1 MQRQSTLTCP
11 KCSFQAVETMPTDAC
26 QFLDDC
32 KGCGERLKPSRA
44 IAACSALTAQC
55 RVRGKEQLALLRA
68 KGSLKCREALKARSA
83 IRWNI
88 KRVDHARQGREA
100 SPVRRAV
107 PTNLSARADRLP
119 V

>member
-26 QFLDDC
+26 HSSMTARAVAN
-32 KGCGERLKPSRA
+32 GSSPSRA

-68 KGSLKCREALKARSA
+68 KGSLNAAR
-83 IRWNI
+83 
-88 KRVDHARQGREA
+88 
-100 SPVRRAV
+100 P
-107 PTNLSARADRLP
+107 
-119 V
+119 